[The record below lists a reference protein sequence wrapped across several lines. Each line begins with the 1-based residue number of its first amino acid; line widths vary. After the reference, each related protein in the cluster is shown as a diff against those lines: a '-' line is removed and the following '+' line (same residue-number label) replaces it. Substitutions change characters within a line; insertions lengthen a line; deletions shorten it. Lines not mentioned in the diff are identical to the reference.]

1 MRILSRFALLSSS
14 LFFLLL
20 IGNALQARGVT
31 LFDNYTSVG
40 FQINQ
45 GATISGIDSSIQ
57 TYLSPSASFISSQT
71 AYLSDI
77 YAPISWAHGTNSV
90 SFDLKNNNN
99 GSPGSTIE
107 NWSLN
112 NLPTLGSSFY
122 PQHLS
127 SNGNTLLIGG
137 VTYWLVATPG
147 ASDTWGAWNM
157 VNNTTSPAFA
167 VYGMPLQSQ
176 NTPEPGILAT
186 LMSMGMAGGG
196 MFLRRLRKA

>member
-45 GATISGIDSSIQ
+45 GATISGIDSSIK

-77 YAPISWAHGTNSV
+77 DAPLSLAYGTNSV
-90 SFDLKNNNN
+90 SFDLKNRLYGEVCGNPRELSIMIHYERYRTLHTNIGNIFSLVCRQHRNEN
-99 GSPGSTIE
+99 G
-107 NWSLN
+107 
-112 NLPTLGSSFY
+112 
-122 PQHLS
+122 
-127 SNGNTLLIGG
+127 GG
-137 VTYWLVATPG
+137 VDFRSSGV
-147 ASDTWGAWNM
+147 
-157 VNNTTSPAFA
+157 
-167 VYGMPLQSQ
+167 
-176 NTPEPGILAT
+176 
-186 LMSMGMAGGG
+186 
-196 MFLRRLRKA
+196 